1 MGQSS
6 KSVLWFLKK
15 HFGNLTWP
23 REIPPLLYYLRWP
36 PKWGSN
42 IMITFWHPTLKNW
55 RKQNSMTTSLYLGK
69 KTCGRVWSIPKSQSE
84 DRRNDD
90 HPLELPCSNIWYL
103 TPYVEMLP
111 LEPAIGV
118 PDRHWIV
125 TENGRGI
132 RSGPMEY
139 GWTTSVWW
147 ETSWSPVYLVVY
159 SS

>member
-1 MGQSS
+1 MI
-6 KSVLWFLKK
+6 LKK
-15 HFGNLTWP
+15 NTL
-23 REIPPLLYYLRWP
+23 EIWLGQRKYRHYCTILGDHQNEGQILWH
-36 PKWGSN
+36 
-42 IMITFWHPTLKNW
+42 IMITFCHPTLKNW
-55 RKQNSMTTSLYLGK
+55 RKQNSMTTSLYLEK
-69 KTCGRVWSIPKSQSE
+69 KLRVCLKYYSIPKSQSE

-118 PDRHWIV
+118 PDRHLIV